1 MVALGSEA
9 DRLPVLPPDRAQEGK
24 LDELGRAQEGKL
36 NELKNAVTGQ
46 IRSVNRRSTNNTKSV
61 TDLLGERGQSS
72 CIMWHV
78 TGGGGG
84 ATFLQRARV

>member
-9 DRLPVLPPDRAQEGK
+9 DRLPVLPP
-24 LDELGRAQEGKL
+24 GRAQEGKL

-61 TDLLGERGQSS
+61 TDLLGERGQSL
-72 CIMWHV
+72 CGM
-78 TGGGGG
+78 
-84 ATFLQRARV
+84 